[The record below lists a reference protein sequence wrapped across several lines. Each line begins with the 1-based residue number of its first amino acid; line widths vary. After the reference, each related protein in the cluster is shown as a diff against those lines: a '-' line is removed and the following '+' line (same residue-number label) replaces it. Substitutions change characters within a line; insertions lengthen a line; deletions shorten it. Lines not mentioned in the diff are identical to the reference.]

1 MKFSIDQNAVILALS
16 RALEF
21 TVSGIGEHHS
31 RVAVIAQK
39 LAEELSLGEHDKTV
53 LLYACLLH
61 DAGVSTFG
69 QMANLAEF
77 DVAEG
82 SEHAEVGCRLL
93 MSYSPL
99 EEVAHVVRFHHDKWE
114 GGNKSGLRKEGVP
127 LLSSIVFLADRIDVS
142 FEKDVYV
149 LDQKKRV
156 SEHVNNCRGTYFR
169 PDLVDCF
176 NKLALAESFW
186 LDLAPANVHDFLDRV
201 ISEQDKVVVG
211 IETLMELG
219 EMFATIIDNK
229 SKFTQRHSR
238 GVSSVATKSARM
250 FGFSE
255 TEVLIM
261 SLAGLLHDV
270 GKLSIP
276 DEILEKPG
284 KLTEQEFDIIKQHTF
299 YTFNILSNIEGVD
312 EMIKWAAYHHER
324 LDGGG
329 YPFRIPGSDL
339 SVGARIMAVSDVFTA
354 LSEDRPY
361 RKRLEKDKVL
371 KILDKQAEGGAID
384 GRIVNI
390 VKENYDSVNEFFEQT
405 KDGS

>member
-16 RALEF
+16 KALEF

-39 LAEELSLGEHDKTV
+39 LAEELGLGEHDKTV
-53 LLYACLLH
+53 LLYSCLLH

-69 QMANLAEF
+69 QMTKLAEF
-77 DVAEG
+77 DVVKGA
-82 SEHAEVGCRLL
+82 EHAEEGYRLL
-93 MSYSPL
+93 MFYSPL
-99 EEVAHVVRFHHDKWE
+99 EEIAHVVRFHHDKWE
-114 GGNKSGLRKEGVP
+114 GGNKSGLYKEGIP
-127 LLSSIVFLADRIDVS
+127 LLSCIVFLADRIDILL
-142 FEKDVYV
+142 EKDVYI
-149 LDQKKRV
+149 LDQKKKV
-156 SEHVNNCRGTYFR
+156 CELVNNYRGTYFR

-186 LDLAPANVHDFLDRV
+186 LDLAPANAHDFLDRIV
-201 ISEQDKVVVG
+201 AEQDKVVVG
-211 IETLMELG
+211 IETLMNLG
-219 EMFATIIDNK
+219 EMFATIIDSK

-255 TEVLIM
+255 TEVLMM

-284 KLTEQEFDIIKQHTF
+284 KLTEQEFDIIKQHTI
-299 YTFNILSNIEGVD
+299 YTFNILSGIKGFD
-312 EMIKWAAYHHER
+312 EMCKWAAYHHER

-339 SVGARIMAVSDVFTA
+339 SIASRVMAVSDIFTA

-405 KDGS
+405 KGGS